1 MTREAPVAGHAGVCG
16 VGRALSRLA
25 VVVLVALVAAG
36 CGGENGPPRPD
47 LALVSSRDGD
57 YAIYVLD
64 ADGSRQTRLTEEG
77 GNPETRTG
85 VDFQLDPAWSRDG
98 RRIAFVS
105 RRSGSLDVYV
115 MNADGSDT
123 RRLTSTRDEDR
134 HPSFAPDG
142 RQIAFQRGLGELFVA
157 GLDGERAR
165 RVTDDLAEESEPAW
179 SPDGQ
184 WIAYV
189 RRAPG
194 TSIRE
199 IWLVRPDGS
208 GRRQLTKRRST
219 IYEPAWSPDGT
230 RIAFASESPGRILE
244 IFEIRVDGTRL
255 RKVTDSMEDTVEP
268 AFAPDGTRI
277 AFARGGAIVIVD
289 ADGEEQVLTSSSSN
303 DSSPVWNPVPGPD
316 E

>member
-1 MTREAPVAGHAGVCG
+1 MCR

-25 VVVLVALVAAG
+25 AVVLVALVAAG
-36 CGGENGPPRPD
+36 CGGDDGPPRPD

-64 ADGSRQTRLTEEG
+64 ADGSRQTRLTEER
-77 GNPETRTG
+77 GNPDTRPG
-85 VDFQLDPAWSRDG
+85 VDFQLDPAWSQDG
-98 RRIAFVS
+98 RRIAFAS
-105 RRSGSLDVYV
+105 RRAGSLDVYV
-115 MNADGSDT
+115 MDADGSGT

-134 HPSFAPDG
+134 HPSISPDG
-142 RQIAFQRGLGELFVA
+142 RRIVFQRGLGKLFVA
-157 GLDGERAR
+157 ALDGERAT

-208 GRRQLTKRRST
+208 GRRRLTNRRST
-219 IYEPAWSPDGT
+219 IYEPAWSPDAG
-230 RIAFASESPGRILE
+230 RLAFSGEDAARILQ
-244 IFEIRVDGTRL
+244 IFEVRADGTGVR
-255 RKVTDSMEDTVEP
+255 RVTESTEDAVEP
-268 AFAPDGTRI
+268 AYAPDGTRI
-277 AFARGGAIVIVD
+277 AFARGGAIVVVG

-303 DSSPVWNPVPGPD
+303 DSSPVWNPIARPD
-316 E
+316 G